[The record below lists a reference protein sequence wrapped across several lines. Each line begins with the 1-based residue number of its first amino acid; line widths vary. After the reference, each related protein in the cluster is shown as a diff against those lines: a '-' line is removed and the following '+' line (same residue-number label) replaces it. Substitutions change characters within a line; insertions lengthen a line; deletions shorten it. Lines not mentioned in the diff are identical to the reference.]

1 MIKDRVA
8 RVVSQAFGA
17 SHILSSV
24 IPIGGGC
31 INQCYRL
38 NTNGQAYFL
47 KMNEAKFLNMFEMEY
62 KGLTAIASN
71 SNLLVP
77 DPITSGIEGDSS
89 YLIMEFI
96 HSSGREERYWENLGE
111 GLAYMHQ
118 SSSRYF
124 GWGHNNYI
132 GRLFQSNRKH
142 LNWLD
147 FFVKERLQPQIQ
159 LAEDAGKLPVDVHE
173 DLEKMCNTIDQFINN
188 DTPALLHGDLWSG
201 NIMTGPQGNPCLV
214 DPAVYYG
221 NREVELAFTT
231 LFGGFDERFYQAY
244 YHSFPLTS
252 GHQERYDVYN
262 LYPLLVHLNLFGSGY
277 LGRIRNILESYL

>member
-1 MIKDRVA
+1 MTRDRVA
-8 RVVSQAFGA
+8 RIVSQALGA
-17 SHILSSV
+17 SHILSSI

-38 NTNGQAYFL
+38 NTKGQSYFL
-47 KMNEAKFLNMFEMEY
+47 KVNDAKLLNMFEMEY
-62 KGLTAIASN
+62 KGLAAIASN
-71 SNLLVP
+71 RNLLVP
-77 DPITSGIEGDSS
+77 VPICSGIEGNNS

-118 SSSRYF
+118 STSGYF
-124 GWGHNNYI
+124 GWGYNNYI
-132 GRLFQSNRKH
+132 GRLSQSNRKH
-142 LNWLD
+142 LNWLE

-159 LAEDAGKLPVDVHE
+159 LGEDTGKLPVDVQR
-173 DLEKMCNTIDQFINN
+173 DLEKICSTIEQFINN
-188 DTPALLHGDLWSG
+188 DAPALLHGDLWSG
-201 NIMTGPQGNPCLV
+201 NIMTGPQGEPYLV

-221 NREVELAFTT
+221 NREAELAFTT

-244 YHSFPLTS
+244 NHSFPLS
-252 GHQERYDVYN
+252 PGHQKRYDVYN

-277 LGRIRNILESYL
+277 LGNIRNILKSYL